1 MKKVQFYF
9 SLFIFLVNLLFA
21 NLFITEGIEVSAI
34 FSYLYIFL
42 MLGHLVFIIFTFRY
56 SRVK

>member
-42 MLGHLVFIIFTFRY
+42 MLGYLVFIIFTFRY

>member
-21 NLFITEGIEVSAI
+21 SLFITEGIEVPAI

-42 MLGHLVFIIFTFRY
+42 MLGYLVFIIFTFRY

>member
-21 NLFITEGIEVSAI
+21 SLFITEGIEVSVI
-34 FSYLYIFL
+34 FSYLYIL
-42 MLGHLVFIIFTFRY
+42 LTLGYLGFILFTIRY

>member
-21 NLFITEGIEVSAI
+21 SLFITEGIEVSAI
-34 FSYLYIFL
+34 FSYQYIL
-42 MLGHLVFIIFTFRY
+42 LTLGYLGFILFTIRY